1 MPIVEGDK
9 TQLQSTQKKKVL
21 VVCPWAVDS
30 AWLVCGENAATAT
43 ASGANTSVCFLSIC
57 LPLLCGDVQLFGVV
71 VWCSLLVIG
80 VV

>member
-43 ASGANTSVCFLSIC
+43 AGGKTNTSVLAF
-57 LPLLCGDVQLFGVV
+57 DLFAFALWRRAA
-71 VWCSLLVIG
+71 VWCCCV
-80 VV
+80 